1 MKDFDYHLPQ
11 ERRVVTDGMGEKS
24 AAINARREAAIA
36 RALTPGLPGY
46 VVAADGGVLVD
57 ADDNSYIDF
66 ASGIAVTSVG
76 ASNKRVADAV
86 AKAAA
91 QFTHTCFMVSPYE
104 SYVAVCEKLNQLT
117 PGDHEKKSV
126 LLNSGAEAV
135 ENAVK
140 IARKYTGK
148 NAVAVFDY
156 GYHGRTNLTMSMT
169 AKNKP

>member
-11 ERRVVTDGMGEKS
+11 ERRVVTDGMGENS
-24 AAINARREAAIA
+24 AALNARREAAIA

-76 ASNKRVADAV
+76 ASNKRVTDAV

-91 QFTHTCFMVSPYE
+91 QFTHTC
-104 SYVAVCEKLNQLT
+104 
-117 PGDHEKKSV
+117 
-126 LLNSGAEAV
+126 
-135 ENAVK
+135 
-140 IARKYTGK
+140 
-148 NAVAVFDY
+148 
-156 GYHGRTNLTMSMT
+156 
-169 AKNKP
+169 

>member
-86 AKAAA
+86 ARA
-91 QFTHTCFMVSPYE
+91 C
-104 SYVAVCEKLNQLT
+104 
-117 PGDHEKKSV
+117 
-126 LLNSGAEAV
+126 LLYA
-135 ENAVK
+135 
-140 IARKYTGK
+140 
-148 NAVAVFDY
+148 
-156 GYHGRTNLTMSMT
+156 
-169 AKNKP
+169 